1 MLAPS
6 DGYVATLSN
15 RALVRIARAAG
26 TPKVHGAGLYLHA
39 KVGSRVKEGDA
50 VLTVYAETEGKL
62 SDAIN
67 VAKTLMPF
75 TVEGMLLHTLTD
87 TEQF

>member
-1 MLAPS
+1 
-6 DGYVATLSN
+6 
-15 RALVRIARAAG
+15 AAG

-67 VAKTLMPF
+67 VAKSLMPF